1 MVFGISVF
9 VFVSLFS
16 VFMYIMLIF
25 EDVIGFLLC

>member
-25 EDVIGFLLC
+25 EDVMGFLLC